1 MCIYWRRRKTRME
14 NKIKLTIS
22 GNEYYITT
30 DESESYTTASAEEI
44 ETKIEN
50 MLENSAYLS
59 TTMAAVLTALQY
71 CDRCHKA
78 ETNNSFVADKM
89 TSFSDANTR
98 ARAEIVRAYREIE
111 KLNKENKQL
120 REKLNND

>member
-1 MCIYWRRRKTRME
+1 ME
-14 NKIKLTIS
+14 NKIKLNIS

-30 DESESYTTASAEEI
+30 DESESYMTSLAEEI
-44 ETKIEN
+44 EAKIEG
-50 MLENSAYLS
+50 LLDTSAYLS

-78 ETNNSFVADKM
+78 EASNSFVSDKM

-98 ARAEIVRAYREIE
+98 AQAEIVRAYREIE
-111 KLNKENKQL
+111 KLNIENKQL
-120 REKLNND
+120 REMLNHD